1 MVDTKKE
8 QERDELHRAIWAIAD
23 DCVEQSM
30 VGTSKIMFLAR
41 CSIVIFPKIC
51 VIT

>member
-1 MVDTKKE
+1 MVDTKKNRNVMNCTV
-8 QERDELHRAIWAIAD
+8 QYGRLQMNS
-23 DCVEQSM
+23 VKQSM
-30 VGTSKIMFLAR
+30 VGTLKIMFLAQ